1 MRRAALLCAAVGL
14 FAASAVAAPPA
25 GGAVRGVVRNVTAG
39 TVVARAP
46 VQLVFIGTAG
56 PEPVALARTDAAGR
70 FGFAGLADGRYLV
83 TVQHQGVSYATHAV
97 VSGGPVEVTVQVYD
111 VSTQVPLRMALLG
124 VAVEVWRGYLRV
136 SEVVHLQN
144 PTIRTFLGDV
154 VFPLPAGARYVTFGE
169 GFHRPRADGGAITD
183 RLIVRPGAHQVAYMY
198 AVGGSG
204 DVSLDRRLAIPAD
217 RLEIFVRAPGE
228 ARGPAL
234 QPLPSVTSEGQ
245 VYTRA
250 TARAVPRGDLRLTIT
265 GVPSA
270 RSWLAPVAA
279 GTLAA
284 LLIVGLMLGIARMS
298 PEA

>member
-1 MRRAALLCAAVGL
+1 
-14 FAASAVAAPPA
+14 
-25 GGAVRGVVRNVTAG
+25 
-39 TVVARAP
+39 
-46 VQLVFIGTAG
+46 
-56 PEPVALARTDAAGR
+56 
-70 FGFAGLADGRYLV
+70 
-83 TVQHQGVSYATHAV
+83 
-97 VSGGPVEVTVQVYD
+97 
-111 VSTQVPLRMALLG
+111 
-124 VAVEVWRGYLRV
+124 
-136 SEVVHLQN
+136 
-144 PTIRTFLGDV
+144 
-154 VFPLPAGARYVTFGE
+154 
-169 GFHRPRADGGAITD
+169 
-183 RLIVRPGAHQVAYMY
+183 MY